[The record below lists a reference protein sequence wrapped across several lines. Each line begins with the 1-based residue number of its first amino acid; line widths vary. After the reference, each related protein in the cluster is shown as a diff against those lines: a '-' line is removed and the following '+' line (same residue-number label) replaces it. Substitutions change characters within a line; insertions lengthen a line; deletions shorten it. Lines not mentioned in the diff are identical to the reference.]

1 VSAACLIEV
10 QKLLLS
16 KLFKNKKKIHL
27 LETEFTAIN
36 VDRKKILQLNCS
48 KATIQEMEIE
58 RREKRKKEKTVFHGT
73 CLTASA
79 ISGPIPS
86 PGKRVA
92 GMGAGAEEKA
102 LAAEEI
108 GVEPRTRLNT
118 CVRAID

>member
-48 KATIQEMEIE
+48 KATIH
-58 RREKRKKEKTVFHGT
+58 RDGNREKRKKK
-73 CLTASA
+73 
-79 ISGPIPS
+79 
-86 PGKRVA
+86 KRKNSV
-92 GMGAGAEEKA
+92 
-102 LAAEEI
+102 
-108 GVEPRTRLNT
+108 
-118 CVRAID
+118 